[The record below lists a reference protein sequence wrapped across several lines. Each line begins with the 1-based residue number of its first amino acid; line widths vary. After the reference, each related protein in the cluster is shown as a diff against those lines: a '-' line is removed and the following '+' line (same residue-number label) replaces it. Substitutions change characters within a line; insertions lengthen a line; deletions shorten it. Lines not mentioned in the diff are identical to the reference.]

1 MVIVE
6 ALVLL
11 YFVYVVSYT
20 FIFSFAGLFYGNP
33 IAASKTHKKFAVF
46 IPAYKE
52 DSVIV
57 GVAQKALTQS
67 YPNEFYDVII
77 IADSLQ
83 HETILKLRELP
94 IIVVEVKFESS
105 TKVKSLNEAL
115 RQVSDNYDYAI
126 ILDADNVM
134 LPDFIERI
142 NAAHQGGLSAIQG
155 QRLPKNTNSTLSFLD
170 GLSEAINNHIYR
182 QGTTALGLSASI
194 NGSGVSFEFHTFKR
208 LLSGM
213 NSIGGF
219 DRELELLLLEN
230 KIKVVYYKDAKVLDE
245 KVEKTAVF
253 ENQRKRWISSQY
265 HYLGKY
271 FNSGVVAL
279 FKGNFTYFNSSV
291 LRNIQLPRLI
301 NLGLLGILPI
311 ALYFIRGYLFFGY
324 AVWPVLLAIM
334 ILSMFFA
341 TPREYYSWEMVK
353 AIAKLPGL
361 FLRMFL
367 LLFKLKGANKKFI
380 HTPHGTTS
388 ETSK

>member
-11 YFVYVVSYT
+11 YFIYVVSYT
-20 FIFSFAGLFYGNP
+20 FVFSFAGLFYSNP
-33 IAASKTHKKFAVF
+33 VTANKTHKKFAVF

-67 YPNEFYDVII
+67 YPREFYDVII

-83 HETILKLRELP
+83 PETILKLKELP
-94 IIVVEVKFESS
+94 IIAVEVKFESS

-115 RQVSDNYDYAI
+115 RQVSNNYDYAI

-134 LPDFIERI
+134 LPDFIDRM
-142 NAAHQGGLSAIQG
+142 NAAHQGGPSAIQG

-271 FNSGVVAL
+271 FNSGIVAL

-301 NLGLLGILPI
+301 NLGLLGILPV
-311 ALYFIRGYLFFGY
+311 AFYFIRSYLFFGY
-324 AVWPVLLAIM
+324 VVWPLLLAIM

-341 TPREYYSWEMVK
+341 TPREYYNWELVK
-353 AIAKLPGL
+353 AIIKLPGL

>member
-20 FIFSFAGLFYGNP
+20 FVFSFAGLFYSNP
-33 IAASKTHKKFAVF
+33 VAASQTHKKFAVF

-67 YPNEFYDVII
+67 YPHAFYDVII

-83 HETILKLRELP
+83 PETILKLKELP

-134 LPDFIERI
+134 LPDFIDRM
-142 NAAHQGGLSAIQG
+142 NAAHQGGNNAIQG
-155 QRLPKNTNSTLSFLD
+155 QRLPKNTNSSLSFLD

-194 NGSGVSFEFHTFKR
+194 NGSGVSFEFPTFKR

-271 FNSGVVAL
+271 FKSGVVAL

-311 ALYFIRGYLFFGY
+311 ALYFFRGYLFFGY
-324 AVWPVLLAIM
+324 AIWPLLLVLM

-353 AIAKLPGL
+353 AIVKLPGL

>member
-20 FIFSFAGLFYGNP
+20 FVFSFAGLFYSNP
-33 IAASKTHKKFAVF
+33 VAASKTHKKFAVF

-57 GVAQKALTQS
+57 GVAQKALSQTC
-67 YPNEFYDVII
+67 PHELYDVII

-83 HETILKLRELP
+83 SETILKLKELP

-115 RQVSDNYDYAI
+115 RQVPDNYDYAI

-134 LPDFIERI
+134 LPDFIDRM
-142 NAAHQGGLSAIQG
+142 NAAHQGGNRAIQG

-271 FNSGVVAL
+271 FKSGVVAL

-301 NLGLLGILPI
+301 NLGLLGILPV
-311 ALYFIRGYLFFGY
+311 AFYFIRSYLFFGY
-324 AVWPVLLAIM
+324 AVWPLLLAIM

>member
-20 FIFSFAGLFYGNP
+20 FIFSSAGLFYSNP
-33 IAASKTHKKFAVF
+33 VATGKDHNRFAVF

-67 YPNEFYDVII
+67 YPREFYDVII

-83 HETILKLRELP
+83 PETILRLRELP
-94 IIVVEVKFESS
+94 IKVVEVKFESS
-105 TKVKSLNEAL
+105 TKVKSLTEAL
-115 RQVSDNYDYAI
+115 RQLSDAYDYAV

-134 LPDFIERI
+134 LPDFLDRM
-142 NAAHQGGLSAIQG
+142 NSAHQGGYKAIQG

-194 NGSGVSFEFHTFKR
+194 NGSGVSFEFSTFKR
-208 LLSGM
+208 LISGM
-213 NSIGGF
+213 TSIGGF

-230 KIKVVYYKDAKVLDE
+230 KIKVIYYKDAKVLDE

-265 HYLGKY
+265 HYLAKY
-271 FNSGVVAL
+271 FKRGVIEL

-301 NLGLLGILPI
+301 NLGLLGLLPI
-311 ALYFIRGYLFFGY
+311 VLYFVRSYLFFGY
-324 AVWPVLLAIM
+324 TVWPVLFGLM

-341 TPREYYSWEMVK
+341 TPKEYYSREMLK
-353 AIAKLPGL
+353 AIVKLPGL

-380 HTPHGTTS
+380 HTPHGATS
-388 ETSK
+388 DSSK

>member
-6 ALVLL
+6 SLVLL

-20 FIFSFAGLFYGNP
+20 FIFSFAGLFYRNP
-33 IAASKTHKKFAVF
+33 VAVSKMHKKFAVF

-67 YPNEFYDVII
+67 YPNKFYDVII

-83 HETILKLRELP
+83 PETILKLRELP

-134 LPDFIERI
+134 LHDFIERM
-142 NAAHQGGLSAIQG
+142 NAAHQGGHSAIQG

-194 NGSGVSFEFHTFKR
+194 NGSGVSFEFHIFKS

-245 KVEKTAVF
+245 KVEKTVVF

-271 FNSGVVAL
+271 FQSGIAAL
-279 FKGNFTYFNSSV
+279 IKGNFTYFNSSV

-301 NLGLLGILPI
+301 NLGLLGILPV
-311 ALYFIRGYLFFGY
+311 AFYFIRGYLFFGY
-324 AVWPVLLAIM
+324 AVWPLLLAIM

-341 TPREYYSWEMVK
+341 TPREYYSWGMVN

-367 LLFKLKGANKKFI
+367 LLFKLKGVNKKFI

>member
-20 FIFSFAGLFYGNP
+20 FVFSFAGMFYSNP
-33 IAASKTHKKFAVF
+33 IAANKIHKKFAVF

-67 YPNEFYDVII
+67 YPQEFYDVII

-83 HETILKLRELP
+83 PEIILKLKELP
-94 IIVVEVKFESS
+94 IKVVEVKFESS

-134 LPDFIERI
+134 LPDFIDRM
-142 NAAHQGGLSAIQG
+142 NAAHQGGNNAIQG
-155 QRLPKNTNSTLSFLD
+155 QRLPKNTNSSLSFLD

-194 NGSGVSFEFHTFKR
+194 NGSGVSFEFRTFKR

-213 NSIGGF
+213 SSIGGF

-279 FKGNFTYFNSSV
+279 CKGNFTYFNSSV

-311 ALYFIRGYLFFGY
+311 ALYFIRDYLFFGY
-324 AVWPVLLAIM
+324 AVWPLLLVIM

-353 AIAKLPGL
+353 AIVKLPGL